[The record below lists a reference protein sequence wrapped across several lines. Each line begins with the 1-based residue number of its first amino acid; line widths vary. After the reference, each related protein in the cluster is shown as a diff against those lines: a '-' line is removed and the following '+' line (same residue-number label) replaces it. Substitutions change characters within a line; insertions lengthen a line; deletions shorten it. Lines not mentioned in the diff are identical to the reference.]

1 MSEDLDPMC
10 SKQAM
15 YYVLVLVVVVPVAFF
30 ISVSGVSHQRRLVAV
45 NRLMHNCEK
54 RSSDASSVSSSGN
67 TA

>member
-30 ISVSGVSHQRRLVAV
+30 ISVPGVSHQRRLVAV